1 MEPSIEFLTV
11 EECHQVDAAL
21 LTSREKFTVRVAI
34 YALRSLK
41 TIAQEQNSP
50 IADLSQSAIVEWISA
65 DPSLQTQQDGS
76 FRNFFVQIVL
86 GALKP
91 LREISAHLGVP
102 IEQVTVPQVIAWY
115 EVQAKATLEAEHSTQ
130 G

>member
-21 LTSREKFTVRVAI
+21 LASREKFTARVAI

-41 TIAQEQNSP
+41 AIATEQQCP
-50 IADLSQSAIVEWISA
+50 VAELSQQAIVDWIEA
-65 DPSLQTQQDGS
+65 DPSLQANQDGS

-91 LREISAHLGVP
+91 LREIAGNLNVA
-102 IEQVTVPQVIAWY
+102 IEQVSVAQVIAWY
-115 EVQAKATLEAEHSTQ
+115 EVQAKINLN

>member
-21 LTSREKFTVRVAI
+21 LASREKFTARVAI

-41 TIAQEQNSP
+41 AIAQEQQCPVAELSP
-50 IADLSQSAIVEWISA
+50 QAIVDWIGS
-65 DPSLQTQQDGS
+65 DPSLRADQDGS
-76 FRNFFVQIVL
+76 FRNFFAQIVL

-91 LREISAHLGVP
+91 LREIAANLKVA
-102 IEQVTVPQVIAWY
+102 IEQLSVAQVISWY
-115 EVQAKATLEAEHSTQ
+115 EVQAKRNLDD
-130 G
+130 

>member
-21 LTSREKFTVRVAI
+21 LVSREKFTARVAI

-41 TIAQEQNSP
+41 AIAQEQQCPVAELSP
-50 IADLSQSAIVEWISA
+50 QAIVDWIGS
-65 DPSLQTQQDGS
+65 DPSLRADQDGS
-76 FRNFFVQIVL
+76 FRNFFAQIVL

-91 LREISAHLGVP
+91 LREIAANLKVA
-102 IEQVTVPQVIAWY
+102 IEQVSVAQVISWY
-115 EVQAKATLEAEHSTQ
+115 EVQAKRNLDD
-130 G
+130 

>member
-1 MEPSIEFLTV
+1 MEPSIEFLTI
-11 EECHQVDAAL
+11 EECNQVDAAL
-21 LTSREKFTVRVAI
+21 LTSREKFTARVAI

-41 TIAQEQNSP
+41 TISQEQNCP
-50 IADLSQSAIVEWISA
+50 IADLSQGAIVEWISA

-76 FRNFFVQIVL
+76 FRNFFVQIVI

-91 LREISAHLGVP
+91 LREISGNLGVA
-102 IEQVTVPQVIAWY
+102 IEQVTVAQVIAWY
-115 EVQAKATLEAEHSTQ
+115 EVQAKVTLETQ